1 MEASS
6 GSFFTTYQSGD
17 FVLKDVRHVSDIRLN
32 LISTGKL
39 DDAGLDS
46 HFGSGKWKLTKGS
59 LIMARGRKKGSL
71 YVTQAKLCKEEVNV
85 ASDDMDIWQ

>member
-6 GSFFTTYQSGD
+6 QPTKVGD
-17 FVLKDVRHVSDIRLN
+17 FGNVQMGNQRRSKIFGKGDVILTSNTGCKIVLNDVRHVPNMRLN

-46 HFGSGKWKLTKGS
+46 HFGGGK
-59 LIMARGRKKGSL
+59 
-71 YVTQAKLCKEEVNV
+71 
-85 ASDDMDIWQ
+85 